1 MQKQL
6 QFINKIEFKYYYLS
20 LLLTPSLLYLT
31 LLLLAIKF
39 TSNLASLLVLNV
51 LVLVIFE
58 NVIPLISTRFDLES
72 RFEEENKEIV
82 KDWILKTKQM
92 IVIVLSALILLIG
105 MIISLSNAI
114 EQWNWKYT
122 SVVWL
127 VYLTFALPISVIL
140 PPREEHG
147 V

>member
-1 MQKQL
+1 M
-6 QFINKIEFKYYYLS
+6 IKY
-20 LLLTPSLLYLT
+20 
-31 LLLLAIKF
+31 AIC
-39 TSNLASLLVLNV
+39 NV

-72 RFEEENKEIV
+72 RIEEDNKEIM
-82 KDWILKTKQM
+82 KDWIQKTKQM
-92 IVIVLSALILLIG
+92 IVIGVSVLILLIG
-105 MIISLSNAI
+105 VIISLSNTI

-127 VYLTFALPISVIL
+127 VYFTFALPISVIL
-140 PPREEHG
+140 PPREEDTRGDHR